1 MLKEELTQVKSQLQE
16 HKRETVQNLSTLV
29 EEITRIE
36 EVNIRLEDD
45 ILQQKSLYQQ
55 ELEKKDKTIEAL
67 LDQLRERHLA
77 RVST

>member
-1 MLKEELTQVKSQLQE
+1 MKTQLQE

-45 ILQQKSLYQQ
+45 LVRQKTLYQM

-67 LDQLRERHLA
+67 LDQLRERH
-77 RVST
+77 VSRETK